1 MTITERIKQEARMIS
16 RPIYVFLGHD
26 EYDRLITEKS
36 EELYL
41 TPDGKII
48 FDMVDVIEV
57 NKKSFFLIAG

>member
-16 RPIYVFLGHD
+16 RPLYVFLGHD

-41 TPDGKII
+41 TSDGDVI
-48 FDMVDVIEV
+48 FDIVEVIEV